1 MTTAPVPV
9 PRLTSPATL
18 TTHQFQDLA
27 AIPPELEWFAN
38 LTNANTRRAYRQ
50 DIKDFM
56 AYAGLHRPE

>member
-38 LTNANTRRAYRQ
+38 LTNANTRRAYR
-50 DIKDFM
+50 
-56 AYAGLHRPE
+56 